1 MNKNNIFK
9 SVFSNLD
16 LILALS
22 VVVYFFVIFFKYTV
36 NIPINDDY
44 DVINNFNDIINQSSA
59 VEKVKLFFLQH
70 NEHRILY
77 DKLWFYIVY
86 WFNPEGLDFNI
97 LSFIGTLSLVG
108 IVAFYFFKLKKN
120 YSDYI
125 LLFPV
130 SVFIINL
137 ALWENIT
144 FSMAGLSNFTFLLF
158 AILSIHFITQEN
170 LNSKKMGFS
179 LLFFFFSIMSQGGGV
194 FVFPVGLMVLFLRKN
209 KIDFLK
215 YFISGTLI
223 IFIYFLDY
231 QKHPSPSLSQVF
243 TNLFEHFKFFIA
255 FLGSAISNY
264 HFFPDNIDEAFLRSS
279 ILGFLFFVFY
289 IYLLV
294 SRYFKKNLF
303 NFSIFTLVILIS
315 FVTAI
320 TRLNQGIHTA
330 VSSRYRLLS
339 VLFLVSLFI
348 FLIEFAKRKKLNI
361 KLVNSVVFLLSVT
374 YLFLFNFNYQNKSL
388 MHHRQAS
395 LSLGMLYYFSGDNSQ
410 INSLNKNLSEKV
422 LKESKDFETFVISEE
437 KINKYYSFADKE
449 EFDFNFPDNSSITI
463 SSNIEKIKQLKDS
476 YYIEGFA
483 FLDNSSDTEDQE
495 VYLVLYNNSSSKV
508 FKTTPELKPGLSN
521 YFKRKNLDNGGFRV
535 RIKNGDIGQGTNQ
548 IGLIV
553 VNGNQK
559 KLIKTDKNILK

>member
-9 SVFSNLD
+9 SLFSNLD
-16 LILALS
+16 LILAFS
-22 VVVYFFVIFFKYTV
+22 VVVYFFVIFFKHTV

-77 DKLWFYIVY
+77 DKLWFYVVY

-108 IVAFYFFKLKKN
+108 IVAFYFFKLRKQ

-170 LNSKKMGFS
+170 LNNKKMSFS

-243 TNLFEHFKFFIA
+243 ANLFEHFKFFIA

-264 HFFPDNIDEAFLRSS
+264 HFFPDNIDEAFFRSS

-303 NFSIFTLVILIS
+303 NFSIFTLVIIIS

-348 FLIEFAKRKKLNI
+348 FLIEFAKRKKLNV
-361 KLVNSVVFLLSVT
+361 KLVNSVVFLLSLT

-483 FLDNSSDTEDQE
+483 FLDNSSDTEYQE
-495 VYLVLYNNSSSKV
+495 VYIVLYNNSSSKV

-535 RIKNGDIGQGTNQ
+535 RIKNEDIVQGTNQ

>member
-9 SVFSNLD
+9 SLFSNLD
-16 LILALS
+16 LILAFS

-77 DKLWFYIVY
+77 DKLWFYVVY

-108 IVAFYFFKLKKN
+108 IVAFYFFKLRKQ

-170 LNSKKMGFS
+170 LNNKKMTFS

-243 TNLFEHFKFFIA
+243 ANLFEHFKFFIA

-264 HFFPDNIDEAFLRSS
+264 HFFPDNIDEAFFRSS

-303 NFSIFTLVILIS
+303 NFSIFTLVIIIS

-348 FLIEFAKRKKLNI
+348 FLIEFAKRKKLNV
-361 KLVNSVVFLLSVT
+361 KLVNSVVFLLSLT

-395 LSLGMLYYFSGDNSQ
+395 LSLGMLYYFCGDNSQ

-483 FLDNSSDTEDQE
+483 FLDNSSDTEYQE
-495 VYLVLYNNSSSKV
+495 VYMVLYNNSSSKV

-535 RIKNGDIGQGTNQ
+535 RIKNEDIVQGTNQ

>member
-1 MNKNNIFK
+1 
-9 SVFSNLD
+9 
-16 LILALS
+16 
-22 VVVYFFVIFFKYTV
+22 
-36 NIPINDDY
+36 
-44 DVINNFNDIINQSSA
+44 
-59 VEKVKLFFLQH
+59 
-70 NEHRILY
+70 
-77 DKLWFYIVY
+77 
-86 WFNPEGLDFNI
+86 
-97 LSFIGTLSLVG
+97 
-108 IVAFYFFKLKKN
+108 
-120 YSDYI
+120 
-125 LLFPV
+125 
-130 SVFIINL
+130 
-137 ALWENIT
+137 
-144 FSMAGLSNFTFLLF
+144 MAGLSNFTFLLF

-170 LNSKKMGFS
+170 LNNKKMSFS

-243 TNLFEHFKFFIA
+243 ANLFEHFKFFIA

-264 HFFPDNIDEAFLRSS
+264 HFFPDNIDEAFFRSS

-303 NFSIFTLVILIS
+303 NFSIFTLVIIIS

-348 FLIEFAKRKKLNI
+348 FLIEFAKRKKLNV
-361 KLVNSVVFLLSVT
+361 KLVNSVVFLLSLT

-395 LSLGMLYYFSGDNSQ
+395 LSLGMLYYFCGDNSQ

-483 FLDNSSDTEDQE
+483 FLDNSSDTEYQE
-495 VYLVLYNNSSSKV
+495 VYMVLYNNSSSKV

-535 RIKNGDIGQGTNQ
+535 RIKNEDIVQGTNQ

>member
-9 SVFSNLD
+9 SLFSNLD
-16 LILALS
+16 LILAFS
-22 VVVYFFVIFFKYTV
+22 VVVYFFVIFFKHTV

-77 DKLWFYIVY
+77 DKLWFYVVY

-108 IVAFYFFKLKKN
+108 IVAFYFFKLRKQ

-170 LNSKKMGFS
+170 LNNKKMSFS

-243 TNLFEHFKFFIA
+243 ANLFEHFKFFIA

-264 HFFPDNIDEAFLRSS
+264 HFFPDNIDEAFFRSS

-294 SRYFKKNLF
+294 SKYFKKNLF
-303 NFSIFTLVILIS
+303 NFSIFTLVIIIS

-348 FLIEFAKRKKLNI
+348 FLIEFAKRKKLNV
-361 KLVNSVVFLLSVT
+361 KLVNSVVFLLSLT

-483 FLDNSSDTEDQE
+483 FLDNSSDTEYQE
-495 VYLVLYNNSSSKV
+495 VYMVLYNNSSSKV

-535 RIKNGDIGQGTNQ
+535 RIKNEDIVQGTNQ

>member
-108 IVAFYFFKLKKN
+108 IVAFYFFKLKKH

-449 EFDFNFPDNSSITI
+449 EFDLNFPDNSSITI

-535 RIKNGDIGQGTNQ
+535 RIKNEDIGQGTNQ

>member
-1 MNKNNIFK
+1 M
-9 SVFSNLD
+9 
-16 LILALS
+16 
-22 VVVYFFVIFFKYTV
+22 
-36 NIPINDDY
+36 
-44 DVINNFNDIINQSSA
+44 
-59 VEKVKLFFLQH
+59 LF
-70 NEHRILY
+70 R
-77 DKLWFYIVY
+77 
-86 WFNPEGLDFNI
+86 
-97 LSFIGTLSLVG
+97 S
-108 IVAFYFFKLKKN
+108 
-120 YSDYI
+120 
-125 LLFPV
+125 
-130 SVFIINL
+130 
-137 ALWENIT
+137 
-144 FSMAGLSNFTFLLF
+144 
-158 AILSIHFITQEN
+158 
-170 LNSKKMGFS
+170 
-179 LLFFFFSIMSQGGGV
+179 

-361 KLVNSVVFLLSVT
+361 KLVNSVAFLLSVT

-410 INSLNKNLSEKV
+410 INSLNKN
-422 LKESKDFETFVISEE
+422 T
-437 KINKYYSFADKE
+437 
-449 EFDFNFPDNSSITI
+449 
-463 SSNIEKIKQLKDS
+463 
-476 YYIEGFA
+476 
-483 FLDNSSDTEDQE
+483 
-495 VYLVLYNNSSSKV
+495 
-508 FKTTPELKPGLSN
+508 
-521 YFKRKNLDNGGFRV
+521 RR
-535 RIKNGDIGQGTNQ
+535 
-548 IGLIV
+548 
-553 VNGNQK
+553 
-559 KLIKTDKNILK
+559 

>member
-9 SVFSNLD
+9 SLFSNLD
-16 LILALS
+16 LILAFS

-77 DKLWFYIVY
+77 DKLWFYVVY

-108 IVAFYFFKLKKN
+108 IVAFYFFKLRKQ

-170 LNSKKMGFS
+170 LNNKKMSFS

-243 TNLFEHFKFFIA
+243 ANLFEHFKFFIA

-264 HFFPDNIDEAFLRSS
+264 HFFPDNIDEAFFRSS

-303 NFSIFTLVILIS
+303 NFSIFTLVIIIS

-348 FLIEFAKRKKLNI
+348 FLIEFAKRKKLNV
-361 KLVNSVVFLLSVT
+361 KLVNSVVFLLSLT

-395 LSLGMLYYFSGDNSQ
+395 LSLGMLYYFCGDNSQ

-483 FLDNSSDTEDQE
+483 FLDNSSDTEYQE
-495 VYLVLYNNSSSKV
+495 VYMVLYNNSSSKV

-535 RIKNGDIGQGTNQ
+535 RIKNEDIVQGTNQ

>member
-9 SVFSNLD
+9 SLFSNLD
-16 LILALS
+16 LILAFS
-22 VVVYFFVIFFKYTV
+22 VVVYFFVIFFKHTV

-77 DKLWFYIVY
+77 DKLWFYVVY

-108 IVAFYFFKLKKN
+108 IVAFYFFKLRKQ

-170 LNSKKMGFS
+170 LNNKKMSFS

-243 TNLFEHFKFFIA
+243 ANLFEHFKFFIA

-264 HFFPDNIDEAFLRSS
+264 HFFPDNIDEAFFRSS

-294 SRYFKKNLF
+294 SKYFKKNLF
-303 NFSIFTLVILIS
+303 NFSIFTLVIIIS

-348 FLIEFAKRKKLNI
+348 FLIEFAKRKKLNV
-361 KLVNSVVFLLSVT
+361 KLVNSVVFLLSLT

-483 FLDNSSDTEDQE
+483 FLDNSSDTEYQE
-495 VYLVLYNNSSSKV
+495 VYMVLYNNSSSKV
-508 FKTTPELKPGLSN
+508 FKTSPELKPGLSN

-535 RIKNGDIGQGTNQ
+535 RIKNEDIVQGTNQ